1 MDNKFVFIE
10 HSISESEKISAP
22 VYSYWKSVFRRFL
35 SSKVAIFMLILAS
48 FVVLMS
54 IFQPMISGYNNSYVP
69 YVNDFSKHFIRP
81 NATYW
86 FGTDN
91 FGRNLFDAVWAGTRT
106 SLKIAF
112 SATMIVT
119 IIGVI
124 VGAFWGYIKRLDDIM
139 IEVYNVVANVPF
151 TLIVIVLM
159 YILGPGEGQLIF
171 SLSCTTWLSTAYFIR
186 VQVMIIRDREYNLA
200 SRCLGTPTYK
210 VIIHNIL
217 PFLIS
222 VIVTTVSRDVPMF
235 ISFEVFL
242 SFLGIG
248 LTSSSASLGAIIQTY
263 SQYMESA
270 GYLFWIP
277 VTISALISISLYIV
291 GQSLADASDPKTHM
305 V

>member
-10 HSISESEKISAP
+10 HSSAQSEKISSP
-22 VYSYWKSVFRRFL
+22 TYSYWKSVFRRFF
-35 SSKVAIFMLILAS
+35 SSKVAIFMLAVALL
-48 FVVLMS
+48 VVLMAT
-54 IFQPMISGYNNSYVP
+54 FQPMISGYKNSYVP

-81 NATYW
+81 NGQYW

-91 FGRNLFDAVWAGTRT
+91 IGRNLFDAVWAGTQT
-106 SLKIAF
+106 SLKISF
-112 SATMIVT
+112 IATMITT
-119 IIGVI
+119 IVGVV
-124 VGAFWGYIKRLDDIM
+124 VGAFWGYSKKIDVFML
-139 IEVYNVVANVPF
+139 ELYNIVANVPF

-159 YILGPGEGQLIF
+159 YILGPGEWQLIF
-171 SLSCTTWLSTAYFIR
+171 ALSCTTWLSTAYFIR
-186 VQVMIIRDREYNLA
+186 VQVLIIRDREYNLA

-210 VIIHNIL
+210 VILHNIL

-222 VIVTTVSRDVPMF
+222 IIVTTVARDVPMF

-248 LTSSSASLGAIIQTY
+248 LTSSTASLGAIIQQY

-291 GQSLADASDPKTHM
+291 GQALADASDPRTHM